1 VFSFVSFV
9 SVVVNGEPAMREAN
23 MSENNA
29 KLSGRRI
36 LVTGAASGI
45 GRATAE
51 LFREQGARL
60 GLIDCDAAGL
70 KETGDK
76 LEAETACIDLAQE
89 PAIAPAVKRIAEGLG
104 GLNGVVN
111 CAGVGAGAMLENLEP
126 AYWAHVLAINL
137 TAPYA
142 VCRAALPWLRAANSG
157 TIVNIASAQAL
168 LPNTPGVSVYAA
180 SKGGLVAFTKALA
193 AELAPTIRANIVCP
207 GVTLTKMT
215 ESSLLKGY
223 ERPDEAPFV
232 KSYAMKRVAQP
243 REIAEAILFLTSS
256 ASSFVTGATLAV
268 DGGRSFH

>member
-1 VFSFVSFV
+1 
-9 SVVVNGEPAMREAN
+9 
-23 MSENNA
+23 
-29 KLSGRRI
+29 
-36 LVTGAASGI
+36 
-45 GRATAE
+45 
-51 LFREQGARL
+51 
-60 GLIDCDAAGL
+60 
-70 KETGDK
+70 
-76 LEAETACIDLAQE
+76 
-89 PAIAPAVKRIAEGLG
+89 LG
-104 GLNGVVN
+104 GLDGVVN
-111 CAGVGAGAMLENLEP
+111 CAGVGAGAMLENLEA

-142 VCRAALPWLRAANSG
+142 VCRAALPWMRTANRG

-215 ESSLLKGY
+215 ETSLLKGY
-223 ERPDEAPFV
+223 SRPDEAPFV

-243 REIAEAILFLTSS
+243 REIAEAILFLTSD